1 MKKDRLRGFSHVPR
15 AVGPK
20 HGSLEREADRLA
32 ARALGGRPLPRWEPS
47 GTATPG
53 DASAG
58 RPLDP
63 RTREFFEGRFGHDF
77 GRVRVHAGE
86 PAAASARELDAE
98 AFTVGRDVF
107 VRDARDASLGAGD
120 PQVLAHELAH
130 VVQVGEGR
138 APASLVQ
145 RKVDPN
151 APRGPGAA
159 DYADTFRAYLLY
171 LHSMKKAQ
179 GPQPAFNPYIVP
191 TIDEVLY
198 AITVSPEFRDKVR
211 DAYQR
216 MFDRDIVNDIVR
228 YSTPEELDHLMRP
241 FISGPG
247 DFPEPSKDKAVA

>member
-1 MKKDRLRGFSHVPR
+1 MRKDRLRGFSHVPR

-20 HGSLEREADRLA
+20 DGAREREADRLA
-32 ARALGGRPLPRWEPS
+32 ARALGGRPPGRREPP
-47 GTATPG
+47 AMTPV
-53 DASAG
+53 AAPAG
-58 RPLDP
+58 QPLDGH
-63 RTREFFEGRFGHDF
+63 TREFFESRFGHDF

-86 PAAASARELDAE
+86 AAAATARELDAE
-98 AFTVGRDVF
+98 AFTLGRDVF
-107 VRDARDASLGAGD
+107 VRDARDAIFGAGD
-120 PQVLAHELAH
+120 PEILAHELAH
-130 VVQVGEGR
+130 VVQAGEGR

-179 GPQPAFNPYIVP
+179 GPQPGFNPYIVP
-191 TIDEVLY
+191 TIEEVLY

-216 MFDRDIVNDIVR
+216 IFDRDIVSDIVR
-228 YSTPEELDHLMRP
+228 YSTPEEMDRLMRP